1 MALYIKPHTHTHSV
15 DSFHY
20 GYSSKQCFK
29 FLWFIP
35 YERGKEKKLD
45 FYLDMTV
52 EIADFDH

>member
-1 MALYIKPHTHTHSV
+1 MYKTTHTHTHSV